1 MSGVAKTINKVFG
14 GGGKMSVPD
23 AVDTEAERKKAED
36 EAIRKR
42 ASLADKGMSGT
53 VMGGSKGD
61 DSKVT
66 KKKLLGE

>member
-1 MSGVAKTINKVFG
+1 MGGVAKTINKITG
-14 GGGKMSVPD
+14 GGSAKVPK
-23 AVDTEAERKKAED
+23 TPNLEEERKKAEE

-53 VMGGSKGD
+53 VMGGGKGD
-61 DSKVT
+61 DSTVT